1 MTRLGEVLVEEQEK
15 EDENGGD
22 GLEGGG
28 GWRV

>member
-1 MTRLGEVLVEEQEK
+1 MTRWEEVLVEEREK
-15 EDENGGD
+15 KDENGGD